1 MSEPNWQRLG
11 EEIAERDWKRYVLRY
26 ELVCVP
32 GLPNS
37 AVGGLLEAGVR
48 PADTAGMTD
57 RELRR
62 IDGVG
67 PAAVLRLHSTYS
79 EEATR

>member
-1 MSEPNWQRLG
+1 
-11 EEIAERDWKRYVLRY
+11 
-26 ELVCVP
+26 
-32 GLPNS
+32 
-37 AVGGLLEAGVR
+37 
-48 PADTAGMTD
+48 MTD